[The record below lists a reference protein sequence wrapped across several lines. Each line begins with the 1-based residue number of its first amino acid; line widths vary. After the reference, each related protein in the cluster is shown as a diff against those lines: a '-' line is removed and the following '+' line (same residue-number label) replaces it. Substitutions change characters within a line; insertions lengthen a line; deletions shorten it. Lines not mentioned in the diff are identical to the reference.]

1 MDPKNIGIF
10 YETSEGHT
18 SEIADRIKARL
29 EQAGH
34 RVTLSRC
41 RKARPEEVEQADVVI
56 VGGSIHAG
64 RHQSKVVSFASRHAD
79 LLTAKPSAFFLV
91 CLTAH
96 SQRPEAPETVAGYLN
111 NLTEQTGW
119 RPRLS
124 KPFAGALLYTQYGF
138 LKRTLMRTISSKDGG
153 EPDISRDHVY
163 TDWQEVDAFADE
175 VAGW

>member
-1 MDPKNIGIF
+1 MDAKSIAIF

-18 SEIADRIKARL
+18 SEIAERIKARL

-41 RKARPEEVEQADVVI
+41 RKARAEEVEQADVVI

-64 RHQSKVVSFASRHAD
+64 RHQSRMISFVRSHTGILSD
-79 LLTAKPSAFFLV
+79 KPSAFFLV

-96 SQRPEAPETVAGYLN
+96 SQRPEAPETVAGYLT

-153 EPDISRDHVY
+153 DTDISRDHVY